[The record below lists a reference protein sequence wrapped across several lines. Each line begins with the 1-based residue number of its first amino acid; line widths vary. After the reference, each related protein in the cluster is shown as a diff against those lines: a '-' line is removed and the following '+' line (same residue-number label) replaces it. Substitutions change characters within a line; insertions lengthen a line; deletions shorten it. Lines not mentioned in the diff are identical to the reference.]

1 MATEQRKSYHVTK
14 DFKGINTKANRTA
27 IDKDEFAWLENA
39 MPIGFGNLRIV
50 PNYYPAVATAGTSVT
65 SGKTYRVATLGSS
78 LAQWQAFFSGLTA
91 IPAVGDLIVA
101 TATGTLLGGSTVA
114 LMAVTASVPEYSA
127 PVNIGGVNYLLIF
140 QTNGSCEALNLST
153 NVLTTVAA
161 ASTFSNA
168 GCKVAQWK
176 NERALIIDPANGY
189 FNWNGTNLVKMGSVQ
204 SVTIT
209 NGGTAYAGTISVS
222 IGAPNQTGGVQAT
235 ATATQS
241 GGVINSI
248 TITEPGSGYTSAP
261 TVTITGSGGGSGF
274 TGTANLLSQNGQ
286 AIATFSGRVWIALGR
301 TVYFSAVESYN
312 DFTSVSAGNIT
323 ITDGT
328 LYGNITQLVSANNF
342 LYVFGTNSINVFSDV
357 RVNASTG
364 ETLFTNTNVS
374 ASIGSDL
381 EDGIFAYFRS
391 ILFMNRYG
399 VYALVGATTTKI
411 SDALDNI
418 FPNIDFSFAVTSCQV
433 LIYNILL
440 AAWSV
445 TYNESG
451 TLRKLQLLFFDRKW
465 FVTDMGE
472 VTHINS
478 SPLSGLI
485 GAYGLRESGRVYKL
499 YNDQSAAISSLV
511 RTALWALNDPIRTKQ
526 ALKIGV
532 EATISN
538 TGVGQISFTVDSE
551 NQSSSQITLTNGIQ
565 WINNVLQVLQWQNN
579 SGTIITWTPTGYA
592 LYKYD
597 AQQYGKYL
605 GMTITST
612 SPSFVYNGF
621 QLEHELRVRF

>member
-235 ATATQS
+235 ATATD
-241 GGVINSI
+241 
-248 TITEPGSGYTSAP
+248 
-261 TVTITGSGGGSGF
+261 
-274 TGTANLLSQNGQ
+274 
-286 AIATFSGRVWIALGR
+286 RVA
-301 TVYFSAVESYN
+301 
-312 DFTSVSAGNIT
+312 
-323 ITDGT
+323 
-328 LYGNITQLVSANNF
+328 
-342 LYVFGTNSINVFSDV
+342 
-357 RVNASTG
+357 
-364 ETLFTNTNVS
+364 
-374 ASIGSDL
+374 
-381 EDGIFAYFRS
+381 
-391 ILFMNRYG
+391 
-399 VYALVGATTTKI
+399 
-411 SDALDNI
+411 
-418 FPNIDFSFAVTSCQV
+418 
-433 LIYNILL
+433 
-440 AAWSV
+440 
-445 TYNESG
+445 
-451 TLRKLQLLFFDRKW
+451 
-465 FVTDMGE
+465 
-472 VTHINS
+472 
-478 SPLSGLI
+478 
-485 GAYGLRESGRVYKL
+485 
-499 YNDQSAAISSLV
+499 
-511 RTALWALNDPIRTKQ
+511 
-526 ALKIGV
+526 
-532 EATISN
+532 
-538 TGVGQISFTVDSE
+538 
-551 NQSSSQITLTNGIQ
+551 
-565 WINNVLQVLQWQNN
+565 
-579 SGTIITWTPTGYA
+579 
-592 LYKYD
+592 
-597 AQQYGKYL
+597 
-605 GMTITST
+605 
-612 SPSFVYNGF
+612 
-621 QLEHELRVRF
+621 

>member
-1 MATEQRKSYHVTK
+1 
-14 DFKGINTKANRTA
+14 
-27 IDKDEFAWLENA
+27 
-39 MPIGFGNLRIV
+39 
-50 PNYYPAVATAGTSVT
+50 
-65 SGKTYRVATLGSS
+65 
-78 LAQWQAFFSGLTA
+78 
-91 IPAVGDLIVA
+91 
-101 TATGTLLGGSTVA
+101 
-114 LMAVTASVPEYSA
+114 MAVTASVPEYSA

-140 QTNGSCEALNLST
+140 QTNGGCEALNLST
-153 NVLTTVAA
+153 NVLTTVAVA
-161 ASTFSNA
+161 ATFSNA

-357 RVNASTG
+357 RINASTG

-551 NQSSSQITLTNGIQ
+551 NQSSSPITLTNGIQ

>member
-27 IDKDEFAWLENA
+27 IDQNEFAWLENA

-101 TATGTLLGGSTVA
+101 TATGTLLGGSTVS

-161 ASTFSNA
+161 AATFSNA

-209 NGGTAYAGTISVS
+209 NGGTGFSGTISVT

-241 GGVINSI
+241 AGIITTI

-286 AIATFSGRVWIALGR
+286 AIATFSGRVWIASAR

-312 DFTSVSAGNIT
+312 DFTSVSAGNLT

-391 ILFMNRYG
+391 ILFMNRFG

-411 SDALDNI
+411 SDSLDNI
-418 FPNIDFSFAVTSCQV
+418 FPNIDFSYAVTACQV

-440 AAWSV
+440 AAWCV
-445 TYNESG
+445 TYNDSG

-485 GAYGLRESGRVYKL
+485 EAYGLRENGRVYEL
-499 YNDQSAAISSLV
+499 YTDQSSSIASLV

-526 ALKIGV
+526 ALKFGCECTV
-532 EATISN
+532 QSSGAATIN
-538 TGVGQISFTVDSE
+538 VTVDSE
-551 NQSSSQITLTNGIQ
+551 IASSAITTLSSGID
-565 WINNVLQVLQWQNN
+565 WVNVFLQTILWTNN
-579 SGTIITWTPTGYA
+579 SGASILWVSSGYS
-592 LYKYD
+592 LLKHD

-605 GMTITST
+605 GFTIS
-612 SPSFVYNGF
+612 SNSNNFVYNGF